1 MQLTKDEEDRIKVAN
16 LVVWLQM
23 AVFAADETMHI
34 TWFNRHK
41 TKNVLNNF
49 SDIVVKEHGPLLKA
63 FWDIPEQI
71 DMPDICQRLTKF
83 AELLTNMDY
92 AEMQDSIELIQ
103 NYLKEKR
110 NGNTN

>member
-1 MQLTKDEEDRIKVAN
+1 MSLTQIDLDRIKVAN

-41 TKNVLNNF
+41 TKNILNNF
-49 SDIVVKEHGPLLKA
+49 NDIVVKEHGPLLKS
-63 FWDIPEQI
+63 FWDMPEQI
-71 DMPDICQRLTKF
+71 DMSEMSKRLSDF
-83 AELLTNMDY
+83 AELITGMDY
-92 AEMQDSIELIQ
+92 LEMQESIELIK

-110 NGNTN
+110 NGNI

>member
-1 MQLTKDEEDRIKVAN
+1 MQLTQEEEDRVKVAN

-41 TKNVLNNF
+41 TKNILNNF
-49 SDIVVKEHGPLLKA
+49 SDIVIKEHGKLLKA
-63 FWDIPEQI
+63 FWDMPEQI
-71 DMPDICQRLTKF
+71 DMTEMSKRLSDF
-83 AELLTNMDY
+83 AELITGMDY
-92 AEMQDSIELIQ
+92 LEMQESIELIK

-110 NGNTN
+110 NGNI

>member
-1 MQLTKDEEDRIKVAN
+1 MSLTQIEQDRIKVAN

-49 SDIVVKEHGPLLKA
+49 NDIVVKEHGTLLKA
-63 FWDIPEQI
+63 FWDMPEQI
-71 DMPDICQRLTKF
+71 DMGEMSKRLSDF
-83 AELLTNMDY
+83 AELITDMDFI
-92 AEMQDSIELIQ
+92 EMQESIELIK

-110 NGNTN
+110 NGNI

>member
-1 MQLTKDEEDRIKVAN
+1 MSLTKEQEDRVKIAN

-49 SDIVVKEHGPLLKA
+49 SNIVIKEHGPLLKA

-71 DMPDICQRLTKF
+71 DMAEMSNRLSNF
-83 AELLTNMDY
+83 AKLITDMDY
-92 AEMQDSIELIQ
+92 EEMEGSIELIK

-110 NGNTN
+110 NGNI

>member
-1 MQLTKDEEDRIKVAN
+1 MSLTQEELDRVKVAN

-49 SDIVVKEHGPLLKA
+49 NDIVVKEHGKLLKA
-63 FWDIPEQI
+63 FWDMPEQI
-71 DMPDICQRLTKF
+71 DMPDVCNRLSKF
-83 AELLTNMDY
+83 AELITNMDY
-92 AEMQDSIELIQ
+92 DEMQDCIELIEKH
-103 NYLKEKR
+103 LKEKR

>member
-1 MQLTKDEEDRIKVAN
+1 MSLTQIDLDRIKVAN

-41 TKNVLNNF
+41 TKNILNNF
-49 SDIVVKEHGPLLKA
+49 NDIVVKEHGPLLKS
-63 FWDIPEQI
+63 FWDMPEQI
-71 DMPDICQRLTKF
+71 DMTEMSKRLSDF
-83 AELLTNMDY
+83 AELITDMDY
-92 AEMQDSIELIQ
+92 EEMQESIELIK

-110 NGNTN
+110 N

>member
-1 MQLTKDEEDRIKVAN
+1 MSLTQIDLDRVKVAN

-49 SDIVVKEHGPLLKA
+49 SDIVIKEHGQLLKT
-63 FWDIPEQI
+63 FWDIPEQL
-71 DMPDICQRLTKF
+71 DMVEMSNRLSKF
-83 AELLTNMDY
+83 AALITDMDFL
-92 AEMQDSIELIQ
+92 EMQETIELIE

-110 NGNTN
+110 NGNSN

>member
-1 MQLTKDEEDRIKVAN
+1 MQLTQESLDRIKVAN

-41 TKNVLNNF
+41 TKYALNNF
-49 SDIVVKEHGPLLKA
+49 SDTVVKEHGRLLKA
-63 FWDIPEQI
+63 FWDMPDQI
-71 DMPDICQRLTKF
+71 DMAEMSSRLSKF
-83 AELLTNMDY
+83 AELITDMDY
-92 AEMQDSIELIQ
+92 EEMQESIELIK

-110 NGNTN
+110 NGSV

>member
-1 MQLTKDEEDRIKVAN
+1 MQLTQEEEDRVKVAN

-49 SDIVVKEHGPLLKA
+49 SDLVVKEHGKLLKA
-63 FWDIPEQI
+63 FWDMPEQI
-71 DMPDICQRLTKF
+71 DMSEMSKRLSDF
-83 AELLTNMDY
+83 AELITGMDY
-92 AEMQDSIELIQ
+92 LEMQESIELIK
-103 NYLKEKR
+103 NYASKVGGGR
-110 NGNTN
+110 GV

>member
-1 MQLTKDEEDRIKVAN
+1 MSLEHKDLDRIKIAN

-49 SDIVVKEHGPLLKA
+49 SNIVIKEHGPLLKA
-63 FWDIPEQI
+63 FWDIPEQL
-71 DMPDICQRLTKF
+71 DMADMSNRLSKF
-83 AELLTNMDY
+83 AELITDMDFL
-92 AEMQDSIELIQ
+92 EMQECVELIE
-103 NYLKEKR
+103 NHLKQKR

>member
-1 MQLTKDEEDRIKVAN
+1 MSLTKENEDRLKIAN

-49 SDIVVKEHGPLLKA
+49 SNTVIKEHGPLLKA
-63 FWDIPEQI
+63 FWDIPDQI
-71 DMPDICQRLTKF
+71 DMPNVCNRLTEF
-83 AELLTNMDY
+83 AELLTDMDY
-92 AEMQDSIELIQ
+92 AEMQEVVELIKKH
-103 NYLKEKR
+103 LKEKR

>member
-1 MQLTKDEEDRIKVAN
+1 MSLTKDEEDRIKIAN

-41 TKNVLNNF
+41 TKYALNTFN
-49 SDIVVKEHGPLLKA
+49 DTVVKEHGRLLKA
-63 FWDIPEQI
+63 FWDIPDQI
-71 DMPDICQRLTKF
+71 DMPDVCQRLTKF

-92 AEMQDSIELIQ
+92 AEMQDAIELIQ
-103 NYLKEKR
+103 KHLKEKR

>member
-1 MQLTKDEEDRIKVAN
+1 MQLTQEEEDRVKVAN

-49 SDIVVKEHGPLLKA
+49 SDLVVKEHGKLLKA
-63 FWDIPEQI
+63 FWDMPEQI
-71 DMPDICQRLTKF
+71 DMGEMSNRLSQF
-83 AELLTNMDY
+83 AELITNMDY
-92 AEMQDSIELIQ
+92 LEMEESIKLIK

-110 NGNTN
+110 NGNI

>member
-1 MQLTKDEEDRIKVAN
+1 MSLTREDEDRLKIAN

-34 TWFNRHK
+34 KWFNRHK

-49 SDIVVKEHGPLLKA
+49 NDIVVKEHGPLLKA
-63 FWDIPEQI
+63 FWDIPEQL
-71 DMPDICQRLTKF
+71 DMADMSSRLSKF
-83 AELLTNMDY
+83 AELITDMDFL
-92 AEMQDSIELIQ
+92 EMQESIELLE
-103 NYLKEKR
+103 NYLKQKR

>member
-1 MQLTKDEEDRIKVAN
+1 MQLTQEEEDRVKVAN

-41 TKNVLNNF
+41 TKNILNNF
-49 SDIVVKEHGPLLKA
+49 NDIVVKEHGPLLKS
-63 FWDIPEQI
+63 FWDMPEQI
-71 DMPDICQRLTKF
+71 DMTEMSKRLSDF
-83 AELLTNMDY
+83 AELITDMDY
-92 AEMQDSIELIQ
+92 EEMQESIELIK

-110 NGNTN
+110 NGNI

>member
-1 MQLTKDEEDRIKVAN
+1 MSLTQEHLDRIKVAN

-49 SDIVVKEHGPLLKA
+49 SNIVIKEHGALLKS
-63 FWDIPEQI
+63 FWDMPEQI
-71 DMPDICQRLTKF
+71 DMAEMSSRLGKF
-83 AELLTNMDY
+83 AELITDMDY
-92 AEMQDSIELIQ
+92 EEMEGSIELIK

-110 NGNTN
+110 NGNI

>member
-1 MQLTKDEEDRIKVAN
+1 MSLTQENEDRLKIAN

-49 SDIVVKEHGPLLKA
+49 NDIVVKEHGPLLKA
-63 FWDIPEQI
+63 FWDIPDQL
-71 DMPDICQRLTKF
+71 DMMDLSNRLSKF
-83 AELLTNMDY
+83 AELITDMDFI
-92 AEMQDSIELIQ
+92 EMQECVELIEKH
-103 NYLKEKR
+103 LKQKR
-110 NGNTN
+110 NGNI

>member
-1 MQLTKDEEDRIKVAN
+1 MSLTQEELDRVKVAN

-41 TKNVLNNF
+41 TKNILNNF
-49 SDIVVKEHGPLLKA
+49 SDIVIKEHGPLLKS
-63 FWDIPEQI
+63 FWDMPEQI
-71 DMPDICQRLTKF
+71 DMAEMSKRLSDF
-83 AELLTNMDY
+83 AELITDMDFI
-92 AEMQDSIELIQ
+92 EMQESIELIK

-110 NGNTN
+110 NGNI

>member
-1 MQLTKDEEDRIKVAN
+1 MSLTEIEKDRIKVAN

-41 TKNVLNNF
+41 TKNILNNF
-49 SDIVVKEHGPLLKA
+49 NDIVVKEHGPLLKS
-63 FWDIPEQI
+63 FWDMPEQI
-71 DMPDICQRLTKF
+71 DMTEMSKRLSDF
-83 AELLTNMDY
+83 AELITDMDY
-92 AEMQDSIELIQ
+92 EEMQESIELIK

-110 NGNTN
+110 NGNI

>member
-1 MQLTKDEEDRIKVAN
+1 MPLTQEELDRVKVAN

-49 SDIVVKEHGPLLKA
+49 NDIVVKEHGPLLKS
-63 FWDIPEQI
+63 FWDIPE
-71 DMPDICQRLTKF
+71 
-83 AELLTNMDY
+83 N
-92 AEMQDSIELIQ
+92 
-103 NYLKEKR
+103 
-110 NGNTN
+110 